1 MNFYSSKYLGLPR
14 TEDLVLTPTCRR
26 KTTNTTTMAAAAGN
40 GPLAPHM
47 LSEIPI
53 RRVGSIG
60 YDGSIKR
67 ICILPATSRYKSQK
81 HSDGEARFMSS
92 SPHHRSILWA
102 LYRLVAGK
110 MHTRL
115 LGASSPI
122 NPTQCTGI
130 FDNIC
135 GARGSISGG
144 ISHGGGVGCFP
155 PPPGRHT
162 KSSVCIIPKILDQ

>member
-1 MNFYSSKYLGLPR
+1 
-14 TEDLVLTPTCRR
+14 
-26 KTTNTTTMAAAAGN
+26 MAAAAGN

-60 YDGSIKR
+60 YDGPIKR
-67 ICILPATSRYKSQK
+67 ICILPATSRYKSPK

-92 SPHHRSILWA
+92 SPHYRSILWA

-110 MHTRL
+110 MHIRL

-135 GARGSISGG
+135 GARGPFPAAAAMVEVLVVFLRPLEG
-144 ISHGGGVGCFP
+144 ILNPLYVTCL
-155 PPPGRHT
+155 
-162 KSSVCIIPKILDQ
+162 KI

>member
-1 MNFYSSKYLGLPR
+1 
-14 TEDLVLTPTCRR
+14 
-26 KTTNTTTMAAAAGN
+26 MAATTAGY

-47 LSEIPI
+47 LSEIPK

-60 YDGSIKR
+60 YESPIKR
-67 ICILPATSRYKSQK
+67 ICILPARRRYKFQK

-110 MHTRL
+110 MHICL
-115 LGASSPI
+115 LGALSPI
-122 NPTQCTGI
+122 NQTQCTGI

-135 GARGSISGG
+135 GARGPFPAAASMVVLLVVFLRQ
-144 ISHGGGVGCFP
+144 VGKS
-155 PPPGRHT
+155 T
-162 KSSVCIIPKILDQ
+162 TSSVRGRPKYLDE

>member
-1 MNFYSSKYLGLPR
+1 
-14 TEDLVLTPTCRR
+14 
-26 KTTNTTTMAAAAGN
+26 MASAAGN

-60 YDGSIKR
+60 YDGLIKR
-67 ICILPATSRYKSQK
+67 ICILPGTSRYKSQK
-81 HSDGEARFMSS
+81 HSDGAARFMTS
-92 SPHHRSILWA
+92 SPYHQSILCA

-110 MHTRL
+110 MDIRL

-122 NPTQCTGI
+122 NQTQCTGI

-135 GARGSISGG
+135 GARGPFPGAAAMVEVMVVFLRPLEG
-144 ISHGGGVGCFP
+144 ILNPLYVSYL
-155 PPPGRHT
+155 
-162 KSSVCIIPKILDQ
+162 KI